1 MLCEL
6 RRQFYRIK
14 NCMKV
19 EILEDE
25 EDKIQTSWDK
35 ILTLE
40 SKMSLEV

>member
-1 MLCEL
+1 
-6 RRQFYRIK
+6 
-14 NCMKV
+14 MKV